1 MKDYKIV
8 KQTNDSRKVFE
19 DELNKAIGNIEE
31 AISRITY
38 NKNYVDSTGYS
49 INISTINKLN
59 IIVYELDSML
69 DEETYMPKKL

>member
-31 AISRITY
+31 TISRITY

-59 IIVYELDSML
+59 YIVYELDSML